1 MDAPA
6 LFAAGAATGLLAGVT
21 TCAAVQLGLLTG
33 AIRDTERPSGPVA
46 AFLTARLG
54 AHTCLGAVLGMVG
67 GAVQPG
73 PRVRGALLALAA
85 VALLL
90 FALDLLGVRPV
101 RRLLP
106 RHGDT
111 CHAPAAGAA
120 SAEVDR
126 PSCHAAGSPGADG
139 SAPSTRRPGSGS
151 RWRPAALGAATVLLP
166 CGLTLSAELMAVAS
180 RSPVG
185 GAAVMAGFVMG
196 GAPVFGLVG
205 VALGRLRGRL
215 TPLVAVAL
223 LAVAGWTLL
232 SGLRLG
238 GWMPAGGGGDTA
250 AADASAVHVD
260 ASGRQIV
267 TIWALDRGYRPAV
280 VAARAGVPTVL
291 VLRTA
296 DTRGHTRAFTIP
308 SRDVDIVLP
317 VNGDTRVDLGAPRAG
332 RLNFVCASGHYPG
345 SITFR

>member
-6 LFAAGAATGLLAGVT
+6 LFAAGAATGLLAGLT
-21 TCAAVQLGLLTG
+21 TCAAVQLGLLAG
-33 AIRDTERPSGPVA
+33 AVRDAGRPSAPVA
-46 AFLTARLG
+46 AFLTARLA
-54 AHTCLGAVLGMVG
+54 AHTGLGAVLGVVG

-73 PRVRGALLALAA
+73 PRMRGALLALAA

-101 RRLLP
+101 RRLL
-106 RHGDT
+106 RRGT
-111 CHAPAAGAA
+111 CDAPPPAKAG
-120 SAEVDR
+120 E
-126 PSCHAAGSPGADG
+126 PSCHAARSPDTTARPDG
-139 SAPSTRRPGSGS
+139 RAPSARRLRGGARRRPVV
-151 RWRPAALGAATVLLP
+151 LGAATVLLP

-185 GAAVMAGFVMG
+185 GAAVMAGFVAG

-205 VALGRLRGRL
+205 AALGRLRGRL

-238 GWMPAGGGGDTA
+238 GWVPAGGGGGA
-250 AADASAVHVD
+250 AAAAASAVRVD
-260 ASGRQIV
+260 ASGRQTV

-280 VAARAGVPTVL
+280 VTARAGVPTVL
-291 VLRTA
+291 VLRTSG
-296 DTRGHTRAFTIP
+296 TRGHTRAFTIP

-317 VNGDTRVDLGAPRAG
+317 VSGETRVDLGSPGAG
-332 RLNFVCASGHYPG
+332 RLDFVCASGHFPG